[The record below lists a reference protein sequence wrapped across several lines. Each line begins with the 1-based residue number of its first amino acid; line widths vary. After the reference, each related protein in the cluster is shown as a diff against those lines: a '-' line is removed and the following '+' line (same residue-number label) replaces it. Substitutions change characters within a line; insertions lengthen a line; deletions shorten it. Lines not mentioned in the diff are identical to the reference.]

1 MLVSELVAK
10 HLLILCC
17 YGGSP
22 FVDIQLPG
30 DSKIKHKSTY
40 ALDPTDWIAVDT
52 AGMNTYSNAIILN
65 TYEICSS
72 NSVNQ
77 IE

>member
-1 MLVSELVAK
+1 MLTQELIAK

-22 FVDIQLPG
+22 FVDIHLQGPG
-30 DSKIKHKSTY
+30 EVDTGGGGSPVKHRSTY

-52 AGMNTYSNAIILN
+52 SG
-65 TYEICSS
+65 ERFC
-72 NSVNQ
+72 
-77 IE
+77 